1 MEETHFEDKCPILK
15 CSICNFEVK
24 SVPSMENHVSA
35 VHGVK
40 LKLEI
45 IDSNNTKTP
54 VPEVAQIKS
63 GKTLSQIN
71 DLGALTTENQSAKS
85 NHPVSGNA
93 KNEKSIG
100 LLRSFRM
107 NKQDDDIQKSSRKLE
122 KESDI
127 MKNDIER
134 KEKTLEEIMF
144 PNFDEEENVNL
155 DIPRPEMNTVQLH
168 RTQGTVSNEN
178 VTNANQNSNPV
189 FTMQTSE
196 TIEVSNSSNVTKKL
210 HLCTVCEA
218 SFDIKEELTIHI
230 GIKHDHVRP
239 YFCKLCD
246 KGFQR
251 KFDFKRHKGTK
262 GHQEMEKKVAAAGGD
277 IDNDETSQNEI
288 SQHENVT
295 NANQTGK
302 DTHTG
307 KFLIIFYFET
317 KNPFSNC

>member
-45 IDSNNTKTP
+45 IDSDDTKTP
-54 VPEVAQIKS
+54 VTEVAQTKS

-71 DLGALTTENQSAKS
+71 DLGALNTENQSAKS

-93 KNEKSIG
+93 QNKKSIG

-107 NKQDDDIQKSSRKLE
+107 NKQDHDIQKSSRKLE
-122 KESDI
+122 KESDV
-127 MKNDIER
+127 MRNDIER

-307 KFLIIFYFET
+307 KFLIIFYF
-317 KNPFSNC
+317 

>member
-45 IDSNNTKTP
+45 IDSDDTKTP
-54 VPEVAQIKS
+54 VLEVAQTKS

-71 DLGALTTENQSAKS
+71 NLGALTTENQSAKS

-168 RTQGTVSNEN
+168 RTQGTVSNGN

-277 IDNDETSQNEI
+277 IDNYETSQNEI

-307 KFLIIFYFET
+307 KFLIIFYF
-317 KNPFSNC
+317 

>member
-45 IDSNNTKTP
+45 IDSNDTKTP

-71 DLGALTTENQSAKS
+71 DLGELNTENQSAKS

-93 KNEKSIG
+93 QNKKSIG

-122 KESDI
+122 KESDV
-127 MKNDIER
+127 MRNDIER

-196 TIEVSNSSNVTKKL
+196 TIKVSNSSNVTKKL

-239 YFCKLCD
+239 YLCKLCD

-307 KFLIIFYFET
+307 KFLIIFYF
-317 KNPFSNC
+317 